1 VQNNEKKIAFNVAAN
16 YFAKRRAAA
25 NEKEKL
31 LTLVTCQLMMFIKIL
46 YNFFSVCLPACLIHR
61 KRLEYIRVNVF
72 TSWSK
77 SVYCKVANGFS
88 LLQQIKNPVLNL
100 WFQLKYNFESN
111 NDLGIKL

>member
-46 YNFFSVCLPACLIHR
+46 YNFFLFVCLLALFI
-61 KRLEYIRVNVF
+61 EN
-72 TSWSK
+72 
-77 SVYCKVANGFS
+77 A
-88 LLQQIKNPVLNL
+88 
-100 WFQLKYNFESN
+100 
-111 NDLGIKL
+111 